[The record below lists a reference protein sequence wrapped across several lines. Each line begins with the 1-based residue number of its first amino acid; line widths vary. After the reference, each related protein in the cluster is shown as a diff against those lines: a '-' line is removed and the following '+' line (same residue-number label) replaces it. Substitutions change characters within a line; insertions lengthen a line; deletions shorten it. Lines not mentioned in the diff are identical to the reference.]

1 MKQVLGLLFT
11 ALILLSVIGC
21 SKDKS
26 SESGIPSAS
35 FADSTVVAIVNGEA
49 IHINDIEKSA
59 QQIFTQMG
67 AQANLYRENFG
78 DTLRN
83 EAFNWLVSMKLLNQ
97 EATRLKI
104 ELEQKEIDDALQAI
118 KSRFQSEQQFQ
129 DALLQSQVSMDDFIT
144 DLKKELKVHKLLDD
158 KVVKQVGEIS
168 QSEVLDFYNTNEA
181 LFLKHEKA
189 RVHHILLRIN
199 DWNDS
204 NEINQGRAKGQQII
218 NRLRNGENFETLAR
232 QFSDDPSAAK
242 GGDLGEFSKGDML
255 KEFEDAA
262 FRLNV
267 GQFSDLVQSSLG
279 FHIIRLDERVSSEK
293 IPFETVEAQIKQR
306 LQQEKSNR
314 LFEKY
319 VIELRNKAD
328 IKLRNNSQS

>member
-1 MKQVLGLLFT
+1 MKRVLGLFFSV
-11 ALILLSVIGC
+11 LIILSFIGC
-21 SKDKS
+21 SKDKTS
-26 SESGIPSAS
+26 DSGIPAAS

-49 IHINDIEKSA
+49 IHIDDIEKSA

-67 AQANLYRENFG
+67 AQANLHRENFG

-83 EAFNWLVSMKLLNQ
+83 EAFNWIVSMKLLNQ

-104 ELEQKEIDDALQAI
+104 EPEQKEIDEALQAI
-118 KSRFQSEQQFQ
+118 KSRFPSEQQFQ
-129 DALLQSQVSMDDFIT
+129 DALLQSKVSMDDFLA
-144 DLKKELKVHKLLDD
+144 DLKKELKVHKLLED
-158 KVVKQVGEIS
+158 KVVKQVGEITN
-168 QSEVLDFYNTNEA
+168 SEVQDFYIKNEA

-199 DWNDS
+199 DWNDA
-204 NEINQGRAKGQQII
+204 NEISQRRAKGQQIL
-218 NRLRNGENFETLAR
+218 NRLKIGESFETLAR

-262 FRLNV
+262 FRLNA
-267 GQFSDLVQSSLG
+267 GQFSDLVQSPLG

-293 IPFETVEAQIKQR
+293 IPFETVEAQIRQR
-306 LQQEKSNR
+306 IQQEKSNR

-319 VIELRNKAD
+319 VIELRNKAE
-328 IKLRNNSQS
+328 IKIRNSSQS